1 MSLAAGAASFLAG
14 LGLLRRAGLRRFVW
28 APMAVAAVVLAPLL
42 FYGYGQAQTLSAWA
56 LAALPSWLDW
66 LVAVLWPVAALLALV
81 VASWLLG
88 FVAALVASPWLGM
101 LAAQAERA
109 EFGDAVEVGESVAAL
124 IINAWRREL
133 QKLRYHMPRL
143 AALLLL
149 PLVPGFNLVAPFAWL
164 VFGAWLLALQFVDY
178 ASENRGLP
186 FAATRALLAEHGA
199 AALGF
204 GSLAALAL
212 AIPLAAPVVVPA
224 AVCGGA
230 VLWRRLQ
237 PAAAQEAAGTSG
249 RTGQPAAPKARIRA
263 PR

>member
-1 MSLAAGAASFLAG
+1 MSLAVGAASFLTG
-14 LGLLRRAGLRRFVW
+14 LHLLRRAGLWRFVW
-28 APMAVAAVVLAPLL
+28 APMAVAVLVLVPVL
-42 FYGYGQAQTLSAWA
+42 FYGYGQAQAFSAWA

-66 LVAVLWPVAALLALV
+66 LVAVLWPVAALLAIV
-81 VASWLLG
+81 VAGWLFG
-88 FVAALVASPWLGM
+88 FVAAVVASPWLGV

-124 IINAWRREL
+124 IANAWRREL

-149 PLVPGFNLVAPFAWL
+149 PLVPGLNLVAPLAWL

-178 ASENRGLP
+178 AGENRGLP
-186 FAATRALLAEHGA
+186 FAATRTLLAEHRA

-212 AIPLAAPVVVPA
+212 AVPLAAPVVVPA

-237 PAAAQEAAGTSG
+237 PQPGDQAAADTSG
-249 RTGQPAAPKARIRA
+249 
-263 PR
+263 